1 MTRFLLS
8 HLEMTGEKK
17 PSTMYSLLFGA
28 VAGVFGQSSS
38 YPLDIVR
45 RRMQTTGVTPECQ
58 DRYLTIGTTIRKIYY
73 EEGIIHGFYK
83 GLSMNW
89 IKGPLAV
96 GISFATYDH
105 IKDLLRQLVHLHAR

>member
-1 MTRFLLS
+1 M
-8 HLEMTGEKK
+8 
-17 PSTMYSLLFGA
+17 FGA
-28 VAGVFGQSSS
+28 IAGVCSQSSS

-45 RRMQTTGVTPECQ
+45 RRMQTTGVMPNCTDQ
-58 DRYLTIGTTIRKIYY
+58 YLTISGTIAKIYR
-73 EEGIIHGFYK
+73 EEGIIRGFYK

-105 IKDLLRQLVHLHAR
+105 IKGLLSEIVHMHYR